1 MIRHAQKET
10 ALRGN
15 SLWLYSLPYFVS
27 AAFLA
32 LMAVLTRLIRV
43 DLRAPKER
51 QIEAP
56 DVASNEDEG
65 DATRAAMQQRGVGKA
80 MRKVF
85 RDIGEGFAFVW
96 KEPVLRANCLI
107 FMAVNAGF
115 AFTVNTTMYHLMLRG
130 YTAFELSIMESV
142 FAALMIVASILA
154 GRYLPRFR
162 SGRVLL
168 VAFSGMLAVSI
179 LATSSHGYV
188 QLLVWLALYGLVLP
202 FIASTAQ
209 GYMFSTTPGH
219 LQGRVNSVAG
229 IAELGVTAFVPAITG
244 ALVGAGYVVLSFGIG
259 AVVAALSVAGVLA
272 SRGLRTLGK
281 PSEWHPNPAE
291 DDD

>member
-1 MIRHAQKET
+1 M
-10 ALRGN
+10 
-15 SLWLYSLPYFVS
+15 WLYSLPYFVS

-56 DVASNEDEG
+56 DLASNEDEG